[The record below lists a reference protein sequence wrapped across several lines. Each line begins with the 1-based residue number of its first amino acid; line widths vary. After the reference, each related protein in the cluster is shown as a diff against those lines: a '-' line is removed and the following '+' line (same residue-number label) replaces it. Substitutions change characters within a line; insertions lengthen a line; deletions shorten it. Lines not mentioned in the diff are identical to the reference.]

1 MGLKILFRTY
11 VWPDLNHI
19 EQLYRQVKIIY
30 LKAWYSFLSV
40 IFIFVF
46 QNWQNSFSSGP
57 PFIHS
62 GLQNTLN
69 FGSVSCV
76 IRILSRLIQ
85 ETCTLRK
92 VKNQVL
98 LFLLSWEPN
107 LPDFIVYFCL
117 FQNAILHRVE
127 ARFWNFKPIFLRM
140 QFSLVAIFFL
150 YFWLSVWVE
159 IYILNYL
166 MGF

>member
-69 FGSVSCV
+69 FESVSCV

-107 LPDFIVYFCL
+107 LSDVMVYFCF
-117 FQNAILHRVE
+117 FQNAILHSVKAKVLKLLSPFFSE
-127 ARFWNFKPIFLRM
+127 CSFHWLKHFFSTFGYLFKLKFT
-140 QFSLVAIFFL
+140 S
-150 YFWLSVWVE
+150 
-159 IYILNYL
+159 
-166 MGF
+166 